1 VCAPRCTWCRQAFDD
16 CTTLAATFKLLDS
29 FDGLLERDT
38 IAAELAKKHATMVA
52 AFADDVKEVQ
62 ELFEAHRTFPT
73 LSKNSPP
80 HSGALVCR
88 AWGEGGT

>member
-1 VCAPRCTWCRQAFDD
+1 
-16 CTTLAATFKLLDS
+16 
-29 FDGLLERDT
+29 
-38 IAAELAKKHATMVA
+38 MVA